1 MSVNFADGVKAL
13 LEPIDTVRQHPRNA
27 NNGDVENL
35 MESIQVNG
43 FYTAITAIR
52 STGEI
57 VAGNHRYQALL
68 GLGATEIPVIW
79 LDKDATGAL
88 RVLVTDNESSRMAQM
103 DKAGQLA
110 LLQDLAESEIGLMG
124 TGFDED
130 KMELLLQQVAEDAEA
145 PIGEGQGFGA
155 GEAPSGLYQVVIDF
169 YEAEAERDDLFAE
182 LVDRAELDGRVRTV
196 NL

>member
-1 MSVNFADGVKAL
+1 MSVNFAAGVQGL
-13 LEPIDTVRQHPRNA
+13 LEPIDAVRQHPRNP

-35 MESIQVNG
+35 MESIKVNG

-52 STGEI
+52 ATGEI

-68 GLGATEIPVIW
+68 GLGATQIPVIW

-88 RVLVTDNESSRMAQM
+88 RVLVGDNESSRMAQM
-103 DKAGQLA
+103 DQAAQLA
-110 LLQDLAESEIGLMG
+110 LLQDLAESEIGLIG
-124 TGFDED
+124 TGFTDD
-130 KMELLLQQVAEDAEA
+130 KMELLLAQIAQEAEM

-155 GEAPSGLYQVVIDF
+155 GQAPSGLYQVVIDF
-169 YEAEAERDDLFAE
+169 QDDETGRDELFAE
-182 LVDRAELDGRVRTV
+182 LVDRAGIEGRVRTV

>member
-1 MSVNFADGVKAL
+1 MSVNFAAGVQGL
-13 LEPIDTVRQHPRNA
+13 LEPIDAVRQHPRNP

-35 MESIQVNG
+35 MESIKVNG

-52 STGEI
+52 ATGEI

-68 GLGATEIPVIW
+68 GLGATQIPVIW

-88 RVLVTDNESSRMAQM
+88 RVLVGDNESSRMAQM
-103 DKAGQLA
+103 DQSAQLA
-110 LLQDLAESEIGLMG
+110 LLQDLAESEIGLIG
-124 TGFDED
+124 TGFTDD
-130 KMELLLQQVAEDAEA
+130 KMELLLAQIAQEAEM

-155 GEAPSGLYQVVIDF
+155 GQAPSGLYQVVIDF
-169 YEAEAERDDLFAE
+169 QDDETGRDELFAE
-182 LVDRAELDGRVRTV
+182 LVDRAGIEGRVRTV